1 MKRTLALIE
10 QVIEEHKTILQRLDQ
25 VINDAEALR
34 SFEKAKEVFI
44 PGRLDQ
50 KVGLDK
56 LEELVNL
63 VDKGL
68 QAHFDREETAMLAVF
83 EEQGDNE
90 LASAFHSLLLE
101 HKNLRNRLTHTKNH
115 VTQLTTGELSRFHWE
130 ATAHDMR
137 THISHTRKLLEAHAG
152 VEQEL
157 LLSLRRNLLGAKKV

>member
-10 QVIEEHKTILQRLDQ
+10 QVIEEHKTIFQRLDQ

-34 SFEKAKEVFI
+34 SFEKAKEVFM

-63 VDKGL
+63 VDEGL
-68 QAHFDREETAMLAVF
+68 KAHFDREETAVLATF
-83 EEQGDNE
+83 EEQGDKE

-101 HKNLRNRLTHTKNH
+101 HKDLRNRLTHTKNH
-115 VTQLTTGELSRFHWE
+115 VTQLTTGKLSRSHWE

-137 THISHTRKLLEAHAG
+137 AHISHTRKLLEAHAG
-152 VEQEL
+152 VEQKL
-157 LLSLRRNLLGAKKV
+157 LLSLRRSLLGEKKV